1 MNAQKYNIQKKTEQ
15 NKDEKS
21 LLLPTSK
28 NKKLK
33 KLKKIPEYQVEMALK
48 WSHSCSSLDS
58 NHSVF
63 LRRFEIVLIILVSFK
78 SSVPGELTRAS

>member
-48 WSHSCSSLDS
+48 
-58 NHSVF
+58 
-63 LRRFEIVLIILVSFK
+63 
-78 SSVPGELTRAS
+78 